1 MKEKK
6 KKTINPINKKYNQ
19 CFQYTVTFALNYKEI
34 KKNKKI
40 NNKKNKTKNK
50 RN

>member
-6 KKTINPINKKYNQ
+6 KPINPINKIYNK

-40 NNKKNKTKNK
+40 SNKKNKTKNK